1 MGLDDLKDGDG
12 VDDST
17 SSSRQ
22 YVKPNREDMREFFS
36 DRPEQWRNANHP
48 SKEYVVETNEFLP
61 EYGNIVLRCFTTLLK
76 STGEAAD
83 KGADAI
89 RTVVWDMEMDRP
101 IAGREKTLRIK
112 TWRKNLNEK
121 LDDLMER
128 QEEIVTFCD
137 NCGGNMVIRD
147 GQYGK
152 FFGCSNYPDCT
163 ETKEIQ

>member
-22 YVKPNREDMREFFS
+22 YVKPNREDMRVFFS
-36 DRPEQWRNANHP
+36 DRPEEWRNANHP